1 MKKIVAMT
9 VSALLAGCVSH
20 VAQQPLTDAQL
31 EGLWKDPHKNAEL
44 ILSQMTTK
52 EKIGQMLMLD
62 IRQWDEN
69 PQGYAGE
76 RKEETSVH
84 ALPAALADMIYDY
97 RLGGIILF
105 RENFMTT
112 AQSYKL
118 IEDIQ
123 SARYRLPLLI
133 GTDQEGGYVT
143 RLREGTEMPGNMAL
157 AATRDISMAKGS
169 GEIHGSELSALGVNI
184 NFAPSVDVNV
194 NQNNPVIGVRSFS
207 SDTGLINDMASAYI
221 DGLQKHHVT
230 ATIKHFPGHGNVE
243 TDSHVGLPVVP
254 YSEQEWR
261 QNDLVPFKYAIDN
274 GIKAIMTGHIVVPA
288 LDNSK
293 VISRHDGKEM
303 GLPATLSK
311 KILTDILRNELH
323 YKGLVFTDALD
334 MGAVADNFGTNEAV
348 EQAYLAGV
356 DVAVMPVHIWDKQ
369 GMEKLASLYQ
379 YIEKQSQV
387 NPELAKRIN
396 ESALRV
402 VEYKLD
408 NKLLPQPMYT
418 EAHALS
424 VVASAEHKNYERKV
438 AEKSVTLIENKG
450 VLPFTLKKQNNI
462 LVISDEKARN
472 ELIKKELNQI
482 SSELKG
488 KTIDTTGIDVDL
500 SGQTL
505 PQGMDKQINH
515 SDFIILVTY
524 NLKAQDN
531 AAQSII
537 NLAAKYKKPVVVISS
552 RNPYDISALKNVK
565 ANIAIY
571 GITGFDITN
580 AGRNSLE
587 ANIKAGIRSLFKDSQ
602 GVTFNNPT
610 GKLPVDIKASNGKVI
625 YPLGHGMT
633 Y

>member
-1 MKKIVAMT
+1 MKKIVAIA
-9 VSALLAGCVSH
+9 VSALLAGCASH
-20 VAQQPLTDAQL
+20 VAQKPLTDAQL
-31 EGLWKDPHKNAEL
+31 EALWKDPHKNAEL
-44 ILSQMTTK
+44 LLSQMTTR

-69 PQGYAGE
+69 PQGYVGE

-84 ALPAALADMIYDY
+84 ALPKALADTLYQY

-112 AQSYKL
+112 AQSYQL

-123 SARYRLPLLI
+123 DARYRLPLLI

-157 AATRDISMAKGS
+157 AATRDISMAEGS
-169 GEIHGSELSALGVNI
+169 GDIHGSELSALGVNM

-194 NQNNPVIGVRSFS
+194 NQNNPIIGVRSFS
-207 SDTGLINDMASAYI
+207 SDTGLINQMASAYI
-221 DGLQKHHVT
+221 TGLQKNHVT
-230 ATIKHFPGHGNVE
+230 ATIKHFPGHGNVA
-243 TDSHVGLPVVP
+243 TDSHIGLPVVP

-261 QNDLVPFKYAIDN
+261 QTDLVPFKYAIDN
-274 GIKAIMTGHIVVPA
+274 GIKALMTGHIVVPA
-288 LDNSK
+288 LDDSK
-293 VISRHDGKEM
+293 VISKQDGSEI

-311 KILTDILRNELH
+311 KILTGILRDELH

-369 GMEKLASLYQ
+369 GLDKLASLYQ
-379 YIEKQSQV
+379 YLEQQSQTH
-387 NPELAKRIN
+387 PELAKRIN

-402 VEYKLD
+402 VEYKLE

-418 EAHALS
+418 KEHALS
-424 VVASAEHKNYERKV
+424 VIASAEHKRYERKV

-450 VLPFTLKKQNNI
+450 VLPFALKKQNNI

-472 ELIKKELNQI
+472 ALIKKELTQI
-482 SSELKG
+482 SAELKG
-488 KTIDTTGIDVDL
+488 KVITTSDIDIDL
-500 SGQTL
+500 AGQSL
-505 PQGMDKQINH
+505 PQGLNKQIG
-515 SDFIILVTY
+515 STDFIILVTY
-524 NLKAQDN
+524 NLKAQGN

-537 NLAAKYKKPVVVISS
+537 DLAGKYKKPLVVISS
-552 RNPYDISALKNVK
+552 RNPYDISALKNVP

-587 ANIKAGIRSLFKDSQ
+587 ANIKAGIRSLFKDEPS
-602 GVTFNNPT
+602 VIFNNPT
-610 GKLPVDIKASNGKVI
+610 GKLPVDIRNEHGAVI
-625 YPLGHGMT
+625 YPLGHGLT